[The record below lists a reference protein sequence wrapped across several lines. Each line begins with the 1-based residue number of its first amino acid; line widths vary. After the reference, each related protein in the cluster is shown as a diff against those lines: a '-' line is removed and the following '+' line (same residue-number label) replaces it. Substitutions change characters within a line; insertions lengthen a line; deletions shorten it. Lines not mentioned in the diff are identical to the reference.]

1 MIYDIGYEI
10 GKTKVIGKEYDSNKK
25 INLAIIQCSCGR
37 VYKTRWNNIKLLKGK
52 GCIECIGESIKTH
65 GMKDTRL
72 YNVWRG
78 MKFRCSPT
86 GDDAHRK
93 NYYDRGIRVCDEW
106 QKFENFYEWAMNNG
120 YKEDELYESGRNK
133 ITIDRIDNNGNYEP
147 SNCRFITHKENQYN
161 KRNTVYVNYKDK
173 RCNLEELSKELG
185 LKHQT
190 LSTRIKRGK
199 NLDDPYVEK
208 KDPKY
213 LYKGE
218 ELTLGEISK
227 KYNIDV
233 KLLRARMKLGWNI
246 NEAVETPKMR
256 MSKKITL
263 YKYNNNYYC
272 IAELARILGLKRTTL
287 QYRIANGI
295 MNFEKKE
302 VC

>member
-1 MIYDIGYEI
+1 MEYGYMR
-10 GKTKVIGKEYDSNKK
+10 
-25 INLAIIQCSCGR
+25 LH
-37 VYKTRWNNIKLLKGK
+37 
-52 GCIECIGESIKTH
+52 SIWKN
-65 GMKDTRL
+65 MKH
-72 YNVWRG
+72 
-78 MKFRCSPT
+78 RCSSK
-86 GDDAHRK
+86 GDSKHRK

-106 QKFENFYEWAMNNG
+106 QKFENFYEWAINNG
-120 YKEDELYESGRNK
+120 YREDDLYESGRNK

-147 SNCRFITHKENQYN
+147 NNCRFITHKENQYN
-161 KRNTVYVNYKDK
+161 KRTTKYVSYNERKY
-173 RCNLEELSKELG
+173 NLEELSKELG

-190 LSTRIKRGK
+190 LFNRIKRGK

-233 KLLRARMKLGWNI
+233 KFLRARIKLGWSI
-246 NEAVETPKMR
+246 DEAMSLPKQKMR
-256 MSKKITL
+256 KEITR
-263 YKYNNNYYC
+263 YKYDNDYYC
-272 IAELARILGLKRTTL
+272 IAELAKILGLKRTTL